1 MNMLVAQ
8 IRGSAL
14 LFIFLN
20 LLATSAPV
28 MTPKIPVPTVMPPNI
43 RLVTKQRIQLST
55 VKPCCGEQKGVLAYP
70 FSFRGIFNGEL
81 EFYTS

>member
-20 LLATSAPV
+20 LLAASAPA
-28 MTPKIPVPTVMPPNI
+28 MTPKIPVPMVMPPNI
-43 RLVTKQRIQLST
+43 RLVTKKRIQLSI
-55 VKPCCGEQKGVLAYP
+55 VRPYCGKKKKNGVTYT
-70 FSFRGIFNGEL
+70 FSFRGIFNGG
-81 EFYTS
+81 T